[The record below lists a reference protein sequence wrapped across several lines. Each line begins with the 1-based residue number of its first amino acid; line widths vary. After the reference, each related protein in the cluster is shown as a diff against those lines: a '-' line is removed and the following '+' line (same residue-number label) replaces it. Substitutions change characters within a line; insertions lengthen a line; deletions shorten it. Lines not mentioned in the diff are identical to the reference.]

1 MDFKALTSA
10 RFSARKYDQRP
21 VSEADL
27 DYILT
32 CARLAPSAVNRQPW
46 KFLIVESEA
55 AKARLRQ
62 TYNREWFASAPLY
75 IVCLA
80 DTSRCW
86 TRSADGKTH
95 GDIDVAIAAE
105 HLCLAATERGLGT
118 CWVCNFDPALLRQLF
133 PTPGYEAVVILPL
146 GHIAADCPQRPK
158 ERRPIEE
165 LVERM

>member
-62 TYNREWFASAPLY
+62 TYNREWFAS
-75 IVCLA
+75 VC
-80 DTSRCW
+80 
-86 TRSADGKTH
+86 
-95 GDIDVAIAAE
+95 GDD
-105 HLCLAATERGLGT
+105 
-118 CWVCNFDPALLRQLF
+118 
-133 PTPGYEAVVILPL
+133 
-146 GHIAADCPQRPK
+146 
-158 ERRPIEE
+158 
-165 LVERM
+165 